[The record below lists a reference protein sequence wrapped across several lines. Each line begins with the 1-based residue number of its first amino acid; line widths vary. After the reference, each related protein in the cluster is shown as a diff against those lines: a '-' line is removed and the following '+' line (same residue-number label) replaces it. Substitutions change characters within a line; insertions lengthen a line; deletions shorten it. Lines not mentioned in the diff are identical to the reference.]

1 MTAALIVDLVLVVL
15 FAAAMISGW
24 RQGAFS
30 SGFAA
35 VGVAA
40 GLVVGLVAA
49 SFLVGVSDST
59 SMRLLLLLATVVL
72 FVGAGNIVG
81 ATVGSALRDRLR
93 SNTTRR
99 FDSLI
104 GSLLQLVMA
113 LVVVW
118 LIAVPVA
125 ANAGGQ
131 LGGAIR
137 GSRILTTMDSAAP
150 QWVNKAPEH
159 VARLIDVTG
168 LPPMVSPFQQG
179 GTEVDAPDHSI
190 IDQGVVDA
198 ARLSVVHVL
207 GDAESCRRRL
217 SGSGFVSAPDYVITN
232 AHVVAGTN
240 SVELDTVLGLKRAT
254 VVLYDPEIDIAVLHA
269 PDLGLAP
276 LQIASGSAVSGQGA
290 MAMGFPGNGPFTV
303 TPVRVREKLNI
314 SGPDIYAT
322 GRTERQAYTLRG
334 NIQQGNSGGPLL
346 AESGEVL
353 GVIFGTAVDGSE
365 TGYALTVKQVQDV
378 VGDYVGLT
386 EPVDTRTC
394 VA

>member
-1 MTAALIVDLVLVVL
+1 MTALIVDLALVAL
-15 FAAAMISGW
+15 LLAAMMSGW

-40 GLVVGLVAA
+40 GLVVGLGVAGL
-49 SFLVGVSDST
+49 LVGVSDSST
-59 SMRLLLLLATVVL
+59 MRLVLLLATVVL
-72 FVGAGNIVG
+72 FVGAGNLVG
-81 ATVGSALRDRLR
+81 ATAGSALRDRLR
-93 SNTTRR
+93 TRSTRR
-99 FDSLI
+99 WDSFL
-104 GSLLQLVMA
+104 GSLLQLLIA

-125 ANAGGQ
+125 ANVGGQ

-137 GSRILTTMDSAAP
+137 GSRILGAIDKAVP
-150 QWVNKAPEH
+150 EWGNKAPEH

-179 GTEVDAPDHSI
+179 GAEVGAPDPAS
-190 IDQGVVDA
+190 IDQGVVESV
-198 ARLSVVHVL
+198 RPSVVHVL

-232 AHVVAGTN
+232 AHVVAGTET
-240 SVELDTVLGLKRAT
+240 VELDTVLGLKRAS
-254 VVLYDPEIDIAVLHA
+254 VVLYDPEVDIAVLHV
-269 PDLGLAP
+269 PNLGLKP
-276 LQIASGSAVSGQGA
+276 LKAASGSAVSGQGA
-290 MAMGFPGNGPFTV
+290 MVMGFPDSGPFTV
-303 TPVRVREKLNI
+303 SPARVREKLNI

-334 NIQQGNSGGPLL
+334 NIRQGNSGGPLL
-346 AESGEVL
+346 AETGEVL
-353 GVIFGTAVDGSE
+353 GVVFGTAVDGTD
-365 TGYALTVKQVQDV
+365 TGYALTVQQVNDV

-386 EPVDTRTC
+386 QPVDTHAC